1 MDDLEIGRIPWYD
14 VGMKLA
20 PLAALASLL
29 FLIVA
34 CGSGGGDSGSGSS
47 GGGGTTPPP
56 PAPVLIAKQGDLD
69 ERFLSG
75 VFVTKETDQTITV
88 WQGSRLGEVTV
99 RSAALKFTFTGKDGD
114 LFVVPVGG
122 TSTWNVKLFYS
133 PTDRFIRLERTAN
146 NTHTA
151 RWIINEPPTGS
162 G

>member
-1 MDDLEIGRIPWYD
+1 
-14 VGMKLA
+14 MKLIS
-20 PLAALASLL
+20 LSLLASFL
-29 FLIVA
+29 FLMAA
-34 CGSGGGDSGSGSS
+34 CGSGGGGGDSGSGSS

-99 RSAALKFTFTGKDGD
+99 RSAALNFTLTGKDGD

-122 TSTWNVKLFYS
+122 TSTWNVRLFYS
-133 PTDRFIRLERTAN
+133 ATDRLLRLERGATDS
-146 NTHTA
+146 A